1 MMRLFYEGQKE
12 AGTVGNA
19 AAERSHA
26 PPLPDIFVEPT
37 KEA

>member
-1 MMRLFYEGQKE
+1 MMRPFYEGQKQ
-12 AGTVGNA
+12 AGAVGNA

-26 PPLPDIFVEPT
+26 PPLPANFAEPT